1 MSVKEVRTLMK
12 SGGSVVISLPKEW
25 IEGMKLKPGD
35 NVELLVTK
43 DAIIVKTLTVE
54 KLDKTTRL
62 TYHDEIRH
70 VIDHIIAAYL
80 LGYNNIV
87 VDIPKTVKDLFDI
100 EFSKIKNKLMGLE
113 IVEYSNNRV
122 VLKTLIDPLELQ
134 PIDILKRM
142 WQITRES
149 IEESITSILEEDIEL
164 ANRVILKD
172 DEIDRLYFYMVR
184 MLRSCAEDPALQTRL
199 NLSNINLLD
208 FRVAAYL
215 LENINDRALDIAS
228 ATQQGILK
236 AFDKLFLEK
245 LVVSKELLKDN
256 HDDVYRV
263 FFNNETD
270 LLYALLERINK
281 IKLELT
287 LSRLTSRELGV
298 YEQVLMIAKMQYDLA
313 ELSWIPLTR

>member
-228 ATQQGILK
+228 ATQQG
-236 AFDKLFLEK
+236 
-245 LVVSKELLKDN
+245 
-256 HDDVYRV
+256 
-263 FFNNETD
+263 
-270 LLYALLERINK
+270 
-281 IKLELT
+281 
-287 LSRLTSRELGV
+287 
-298 YEQVLMIAKMQYDLA
+298 
-313 ELSWIPLTR
+313 

>member
-1 MSVKEVRTLMK
+1 MK
-12 SGGSVVISLPKEW
+12 SGGSIVISLPKGW
-25 IEGMKLKPGD
+25 IEAAKLKPGD
-35 NVELLVTK
+35 NVELIVTK
-43 DAIIVKTLTVE
+43 DAIIVKTLTIGKLE
-54 KLDKTTRL
+54 KITHL
-62 TYHDEIRH
+62 TYHKEIRH
-70 VIDHIIAAYL
+70 VIDHVITAYL
-80 LGYNNIV
+80 LGYNNIII
-87 VDIPKTVKDLFDI
+87 DIPKTVKDLFDI

-113 IVEYSNNRV
+113 IIEYSNNKL

-142 WQITRES
+142 WQMTRDS
-149 IEESITSILEEDIEL
+149 IEESITSILEEDVEL

-172 DEIDRLYFYMVR
+172 DEVDRLYFYMVR
-184 MLRSCAEDPALQTRL
+184 ILRSCAEDPTLQMRL
-199 NLSNINLLD
+199 SLSNINLLD

-215 LENINDRALDIAS
+215 LENINDRALEIAS
-228 ATQQGILK
+228 STQQGILK
-236 AFDKLFLEK
+236 VFDKVFLEK
-245 LVVSKELLKDN
+245 LNVSKELLRDN

-270 LLYALLERINK
+270 LLYTLLERINK